1 MATKSFVEF
10 IEKGGIR
17 KYFKDTRFN
26 PVSKSSSMTQ
36 DVGLGDDGKFYT
48 NPGFNIHGL
57 ATQNTLDDA
66 DEMAFHDTSASA
78 QRKTTWSNIKS
89 KLKSYFDT
97 IYLSGASLVGY
108 ATQAWVQSQGYG
120 TYTKPSGGIPK
131 TDLASSVQTSLNHAD
146 NAVRYDNQS
155 LTDTQKAQA
164 RTNIGAYAKPSGG
177 IPKTDLS
184 LDVQNKLDEAITS
197 VNGKTGTSVVLGAED
212 IDVEREAAYGGTTDL
227 ETAINGLYSEVR
239 SKILLISWVEFTW
252 DVDLNEWVSDTTW
265 AQIQSDLLNGYTIQ
279 GRLYNGVVTPTILEY
294 AGIVI
299 RGGFER
305 HVFYAPVGTNMVM
318 VEMSYDDPD
327 VNEVEVFTRSYYQDL
342 TPYRTAADQD
352 IIDNGKQPLI
362 NDLEI
367 IRSGAISGA
376 TALQD
381 APNNFKQYLRQN
393 GAWVEVLTG
402 VSMVNGQTGV
412 VALDADDIQ
421 STKTPTILHFVVDG
435 GFIELLIG
443 VRRNSTS
450 GPNCTPGEVSDAL
463 QSGFGVTIDVH
474 DQDVGSGVVFSAQP
488 VKYEIKN
495 GKVYLY
501 ILADHGHDYNH
512 SLFIVDGSLS
522 GQGWNMTEYQ
532 YETTHSFYDNANY
545 LPYASRFTVEQYLES
560 LEARIAALENS

>member
-10 IEKGGIR
+10 IEKAGIR

-36 DVGLGDDGKFYT
+36 DVGLGDDGKLYT
-48 NPGFNIHGL
+48 SPGFNIHDL
-57 ATQNTLDDA
+57 STQNTLDDA

-131 TDLASSVQTSLNHAD
+131 TDLSL
-146 NAVRYDNQS
+146 Y
-155 LTDTQKAQA
+155 
-164 RTNIGAYAKPSGG
+164 
-177 IPKTDLS
+177 
-184 LDVQNKLDEAITS
+184 VQNKLDEAITS

-252 DVDLNEWVSDTTW
+252 DVNLNEWVSDTTW

-279 GRLYNGVVTPTILEY
+279 GRLYNGVATPTILEY

-327 VNEVEVFTRSYYQDL
+327 ANEVEVFTRSYYQDL

-352 IIDNGKQPLI
+352 VIDNGKQPLI
-362 NDLEI
+362 NDLET
-367 IRSGAISGA
+367 IRSGAASGA

-381 APNNFKQYLRQN
+381 APNNFKKYLRQN

-421 STKTPTILHFVVDG
+421 STKTPTILQFIVDG
-435 GFIELLIG
+435 SFIELLIG

-450 GPNCTPGEVSDAL
+450 GPNCTPREVSDAL

-474 DQDVGSGVVFSAQP
+474 DQDTGSDVVFSAQP

-501 ILADHGHDYNH
+501 ILADHGHSYSH

-522 GQGWNMTEYQ
+522 GQGWNATEYQ
-532 YETTHSFYDNANY
+532 YESTHSFYDNANY
-545 LPYASRFTVEQYLES
+545 LPYASGFTVEQYLES